1 MKRVVLLAYIFML
14 MPGLAQ
20 AWWNDD
26 WGYRKKIS
34 IDTQQLQQQGV
45 KPAADGLA
53 VVRLHTGNFGF
64 FMDLAEQGK
73 DLRFISA
80 DDKTPLKFY
89 IEKID
94 PTNEIAIIW
103 VKLPADVANEAE
115 PSLWMY
121 YGNPK
126 AVEASEAK
134 GIFDVAQAVN
144 YHFEADTILDATAY
158 ANQPASASNTRVEGG
173 AIGDAAAFNGS
184 QSIAIAATPVIEMAN
199 TVGWTLSAWVKIEQA
214 QTNAVIFQ
222 RDGLMLSVR
231 GQTPVLNINR
241 KELNSPADLN
251 LSAWH
256 HLAVT
261 GNQEGFSFYVDGKAV
276 GVLPPSEP
284 GFQGAI
290 SIGAATDGSRGLIG
304 MVDELGIAKV
314 ARDANALHFMAL
326 MQGQNSTLLTYG
338 EDATPDSEGGDESYL
353 MSTLDNVTVDGWVI
367 IGILVVMFVISS
379 LVMLSK
385 AIVLSRTRRENKK
398 FEEAFSSLG
407 TSNIANL
414 DHQDEDGQ
422 TDFDESPL
430 LLSLTG
436 NHAAFAGSSIYRI
449 YHVGV
454 QEMNKRLAKGV
465 GANATEQV
473 LSAQALSAVKASMDG
488 VLVRELQKLNSQMV
502 LLTIAISGGPFLGLL
517 GTVVGVMITFAAIA
531 ASGEVNVNAI
541 APGIAAALAAT
552 VAGLAVAIPAL
563 FGYNYLGSQ
572 IKMVTADM
580 HVFVDEFVAKLAEQ
594 HS

>member
-1 MKRVVLLAYIFML
+1 
-14 MPGLAQ
+14 
-20 AWWNDD
+20 
-26 WGYRKKIS
+26 
-34 IDTQQLQQQGV
+34 
-45 KPAADGLA
+45 
-53 VVRLHTGNFGF
+53 
-64 FMDLAEQGK
+64 
-73 DLRFISA
+73 
-80 DDKTPLKFY
+80 
-89 IEKID
+89 
-94 PTNEIAIIW
+94 
-103 VKLPADVANEAE
+103 
-115 PSLWMY
+115 
-121 YGNPK
+121 
-126 AVEASEAK
+126 
-134 GIFDVAQAVN
+134 
-144 YHFEADTILDATAY
+144 
-158 ANQPASASNTRVEGG
+158 
-173 AIGDAAAFNGS
+173 
-184 QSIAIAATPVIEMAN
+184 
-199 TVGWTLSAWVKIEQA
+199 
-214 QTNAVIFQ
+214 
-222 RDGLMLSVR
+222 
-231 GQTPVLNINR
+231 
-241 KELNSPADLN
+241 
-251 LSAWH
+251 
-256 HLAVT
+256 
-261 GNQEGFSFYVDGKAV
+261 
-276 GVLPPSEP
+276 
-284 GFQGAI
+284 
-290 SIGAATDGSRGLIG
+290 

-326 MQGQNSTLLTYG
+326 MQGQNSTLLIYG
-338 EDATPDSEGGDESYL
+338 EDTTPDSEGGDESYL

-367 IGILVVMFVISS
+367 IGILVVMFVIST

-385 AIVLSRTRRENKK
+385 AIVLSRTLRENKK
-398 FEEAFSSLG
+398 FEEAFSNLG

-422 TDFDESPL
+422 SDFDESPL

-465 GANATEQV
+465 GANASDQGM
-473 LSAQALSAVKASMDG
+473 SAQALSAVKASMDG